1 MFSNRTKTGRAN
13 IVGYNIRRLRKS
25 LKISQRELAD
35 NLQNIGMKVDKNAI
49 QRMESGRRF
58 ITDIDMF
65 YIAKVFNVSIFDL
78 YKTDDIPDE
87 IILDLG
93 NNG

>member
-1 MFSNRTKTGRAN
+1 MFANRTKTGRAN
-13 IVGYNIRRLRKS
+13 IVGYNIRKLRKS

-65 YIAKVFNVSIFDL
+65 YIAKIFNVSIFDL
-78 YKTDDIPDE
+78 YKTDEIPDE
-87 IILDLG
+87 IILNLDS
-93 NNG
+93 NG

>member
-1 MFSNRTKTGRAN
+1 
-13 IVGYNIRRLRKS
+13 
-25 LKISQRELAD
+25 
-35 NLQNIGMKVDKNAI
+35 MKVDKNAI
-49 QRMESGRRF
+49 QRMESGLRF